1 MIEQAGTTPT
11 HPKHDVQFYEND
23 EYLVGVVVRFVRDGL
38 TAGDPLVVIATPEHR
53 ETFAAA
59 IKKDGFEVERHV
71 RAGDFT
77 FMDAESTL
85 GTFMVDGMPDGDS
98 FRQHVGGAI
107 DRVRAGRSGITVRA
121 FGEMVDLLWRQGK
134 SDAAIRLEDL
144 WNELATTHQF
154 SLLCAYTMGNFT
166 GSAYSRSFEKVCR
179 QHARVMPAEIRMNSG
194 DDEARLRE
202 ISFLQQRA
210 RSLESEIQRRKALEA
225 NLRDMVLREQAAR
238 TDAENAG
245 RLKDEF
251 LAILSHELRTPL
263 NAILGWIQIIDSR
276 NDPVTVARA
285 IEVIKRNSKLQLNL
299 INDLLDVSRIITGKM
314 AIKTEPV
321 DLGHVVRASHDT
333 VRPAAMAKG
342 VEVDC
347 IVEEPAPF
355 ITGDAD
361 RLQQVV
367 WNLLT
372 NAIKFTRKGG
382 KVELLLEQDDFEIQI
397 IVRDTG
403 AGIAPEFLPYV
414 FDRFR
419 QAETGTSRRA
429 GGLGLGLA
437 VVRYLVEAH
446 GGTVSAESPGVGLGA
461 TFTVKLPISIA
472 TYQIDPG
479 SITEDRTAKLEGIR
493 ILVIDDERDTC
504 DLFRF
509 ILEEQGAAV
518 TVASSA
524 DEALKT
530 LALQQFDLILADIG
544 MPAKDG
550 FAMMAAIRSHPLLH
564 VRGVRA
570 IAVTSYAVEHFRTRA
585 LSAGFDDYVTKPIQ
599 PDHLTKLV
607 ADHLTRRVA

>member
-1 MIEQAGTTPT
+1 MIEEAGTAPT
-11 HPKHDVQFYEND
+11 HPKHHVQFYDND
-23 EYLVGVVVRFVRDGL
+23 EYLVGVVERFLRDGL
-38 TAGDPLVVIATPEHR
+38 TAGDPLLVIATPEHR
-53 ETFAAA
+53 ETFTAA
-59 IKKDGFEVERHV
+59 IKKDGFEIERHV
-71 RAGDFT
+71 RAGDLT
-77 FMDAESTL
+77 FMDAEGTL
-85 GTFMVDGMPDGDS
+85 GTFMVNGMPDRNS
-98 FRQHVGGAI
+98 FREHVGGAI
-107 DRVRAGRSGITVRA
+107 DKVRAGGCGVTVRA
-121 FGEMVDLLWRQGK
+121 FGEMVDLLWRHGK
-134 SDAAIRLEDL
+134 SDAAVRLEDL
-144 WNELATTHQF
+144 WNELAMTHQF

-166 GSAYSRSFEKVCR
+166 GTAHSRSFESICR
-179 QHARVMPAEIRMNSG
+179 QHARVMPTEMYMNARN
-194 DDEARLRE
+194 DEARLRE

-210 RSLESEIQRRKALEA
+210 RSLESEIERRKALEA
-225 NLRDMVLREQAAR
+225 NLRNMVLREQAAR
-238 TDAENAG
+238 SDAENAG

-276 NDPVTVARA
+276 NDPVTMARA
-285 IEVIKRNSKLQLNL
+285 LEVIKRNAKLQLNL

-321 DLGHVVRASHDT
+321 DLGQVVRASLDT
-333 VRPAAMAKG
+333 VRPAAMTKA
-342 VEVDC
+342 VQVDV

-382 KVELLLEQDDFEIQI
+382 KVELRLEQDDFEIQI
-397 IVRDTG
+397 IVQDTG
-403 AGIAPEFLPYV
+403 AGIDPEFLPYV

-419 QAETGTSRRA
+419 QADTGTTRRV

-446 GGTVSAESPGVGLGA
+446 GGTVLAESPGVGLGA

-472 TYQIDPG
+472 TDQTEPG
-479 SITEDRTAKLEGIR
+479 SVVEDKTTLEGIR

-509 ILEEQGAAV
+509 ILEERGAAV
-518 TVASSA
+518 TAACSA
-524 DEALKT
+524 DEALNL
-530 LALQQFDLILADIG
+530 LALQPFDLVLADIG

-550 FAMMAAIRSHPLLH
+550 FAMMAAIRSHPLPH

-607 ADHLTRRVA
+607 ADHLTGRVA